1 MPAGV
6 RSPAALVT
14 PGCFCCTYIKSS
26 KLTRL
31 RLKAVVSALARLL
44 ATTSIRVERAR
55 SPVAAECSAV
65 IPMRVLSEGK
75 AQSDEF
81 HFGVARTPRLQ
92 RASFTSPRRR
102 GLDAHIE
109 SA

>member
-14 PGCFCCTYIKSS
+14 PGCFSCKYIRSS

-44 ATTSIRVERAR
+44 ATTSIRVDSAR
-55 SPVAAECSAV
+55 RPVAAEWSAV
-65 IPMRVLSEGK
+65 MAMGSLSDRGGMRLEAGPADGAAK
-75 AQSDEF
+75 GF
-81 HFGVARTPRLQ
+81 LHFIIDPCDR
-92 RASFTSPRRR
+92 
-102 GLDAHIE
+102 
-109 SA
+109 